1 MGGIVSGAM
10 DFGKK
15 STILGLPDLLSG
27 EDPNIQAPQVDDRLK
42 KIRDAQIEQ
51 ARTYRA
57 NLPLEKER
65 QGELAGNDSRLALSQ
80 KLNDIKQNASSRGLL
95 YSGLRQGA
103 ESGAAA
109 QAGGDLAAQ
118 REAINQ
124 RLEGQGNAF
133 DTQAIQTGMG
143 VANQQQGM
151 NDFVYNQA
159 LAQRQQK
166 SQAMGGLGEGLGAL
180 AGSTAAKKKG

>member
-1 MGGIVSGAM
+1 MGGIVKGAM
-10 DFGKK
+10 DVGKFA
-15 STILGLPDLLSG
+15 TLPGLMDAMG
-27 EDPNIQAPQVDDRLK
+27 GQDPQIQAPQVDDRLK

-124 RLEGQGNAF
+124 RLESQGNAF

-159 LAQRQQK
+159 LAQRQQRN
-166 SQAMGGLGEGLGAL
+166 QALGGLGQGIGAL
-180 AGSTAAKKKG
+180 AGSTAGKG